1 MYGCFLVQVLVRT
14 NDCDLSWRDTSGGTV
29 PVRAVKGGHT
39 GDQED
44 LYICRATA
52 GPDKAE

>member
-1 MYGCFLVQVLVRT
+1 MHACFLVQVLVRT

-44 LYICRATA
+44 LYICRATV

>member
-1 MYGCFLVQVLVRT
+1 MNACFLVQVLVQN

-44 LYICRATA
+44 LYICRAPVEPEKT
-52 GPDKAE
+52 E